1 MEESIDRELLV
12 KFMQGKCNAEET
24 KLVKKFLLQPKWQQ
38 ALDEVLEEDFKNFD
52 VDLPSDGLSTDW
64 NRRFQEQYVTTPVR
78 PLWRHP
84 WLGYAAACIVM
95 FSIGLYF
102 FNTNKSTGEKQVVA
116 TMLETL
122 NPRGQ
127 RSKIL
132 LPDSSVVYLGAE
144 SRIRYP
150 EKFGAANRE
159 ISLVG
164 EAFFEITKD
173 RMHPFIIH
181 TGEVQTKVLGTS
193 FKVDAFAGKN
203 MSVSVATGKVQVS
216 RKLAGTD
223 SLQSLAVLV
232 PGQEVKWNVQTQ
244 TSAVSMVDV
253 ERVRDWKD
261 GTMTFVAASV
271 GDIAENL
278 ERWYN
283 VKINFEDS
291 KIANYHVSLIVK
303 GTDPLSHTLDIICN
317 TTHLHYKI
325 KGRTVKITKKGG
337 E

>member
-12 KFMQGKCNAEET
+12 RFMQGKCNAEET

-38 ALDEVLEEDFKNFD
+38 ALDKLLEEDFKNFE
-52 VDLPSDGLSTDW
+52 VDLPREGLSKDWSGRFHEKYFTD
-64 NRRFQEQYVTTPVR
+64 PVR
-78 PLWRHP
+78 PLWLRP

-102 FNTNKSTGEKQVVA
+102 FNTNKATGEKQVVA
-116 TMLETL
+116 TILETL
-122 NPRGQ
+122 NPKGQ

-150 EKFGAANRE
+150 EKFGTGNRE
-159 ISLVG
+159 ISLTG

-173 RMHPFIIH
+173 RAHPFIIH

-193 FKVDAFAGKN
+193 FKVDAFVGKDLR
-203 MSVSVATGKVQVS
+203 VSVATGKVQVS
-216 RKLAGTD
+216 RKLAGSD
-223 SLQSLAVLV
+223 SLKSLAVLV
-232 PGQEVKWNVQTQ
+232 PGQEVKWNAQTQ
-244 TSAVSMVDV
+244 TAAVNIVDV
-253 ERVRDWKD
+253 ERVQDWKD

-271 GDIAENL
+271 GEIAENL

-283 VKINFEDS
+283 VKINFQDS
-291 KIANYHVSLIVK
+291 NIANYHVSLIVK

-325 KGRTVKITKKGG
+325 TGRTVKITKKGG

>member
-24 KLVKKFLLQPKWQQ
+24 ELVKKFLLHPKWQQ
-38 ALDEVLEEDFKNFD
+38 ALDELLEEDFKNFE
-52 VDLPSDGLSTDW
+52 VDLPDEELSKDW
-64 NRRFQEQYVTTPVR
+64 NRRFQEKYIADHVR

-84 WLGYAAACIVM
+84 WLGYAAACIM
-95 FSIGLYF
+95 MLSIGLYF
-102 FNTNKSTGEKQVVA
+102 YNINKTTGEKQVVVA
-116 TMLETL
+116 MLETL

-127 RSKIL
+127 RSRIL

-150 EKFGAANRE
+150 EKFGAGNRE
-159 ISLVG
+159 ISLTG

-173 RMHPFIIH
+173 RTHPFIIH
-181 TGEVQTKVLGTS
+181 TGDVQTKVLGTS
-193 FKVDAFAGKN
+193 FKVDAFEGKDL
-203 MSVSVATGKVQVS
+203 SVSVATGKVQVS

-223 SLQSLAVLV
+223 SLQSLAILI
-232 PGQEVKWNVQTQ
+232 PGQEVKWNVQMQ
-244 TSAVSMVDV
+244 TAAVDLVDA
-253 ERVRDWKD
+253 ESVRDWKD
-261 GTMTFVAASV
+261 GTMNFVAASV
-271 GDIAENL
+271 GEIAEHL

-303 GTDPLSHTLDIICN
+303 GTDPLTHTLDIICS

-325 KGRTVKITKKGG
+325 KGQTVNITKKGG
-337 E
+337 

>member
-1 MEESIDRELLV
+1 MEESIDRKLLV
-12 KFMQGKCNAEET
+12 RFMQGKCNAEESI
-24 KLVKKFLLQPKWQQ
+24 LVKKFLLQPKWQR
-38 ALDEVLEEDFKNFD
+38 ALDELLDEDFKNFE
-52 VDLPSDGLSTDW
+52 VDLPDEELSNAW
-64 NRRFQEQYVTTPVR
+64 NRRFQEKYIADPVR
-78 PLWRHP
+78 PLWRRP

-102 FNTNKSTGEKQVVA
+102 FNTNKTAGEKQVVA
-116 TMLETL
+116 AMLQTL

-127 RSKIL
+127 RSRIL

-150 EKFGAANRE
+150 EKFGLGNRE
-159 ISLVG
+159 VSLTG

-173 RMHPFIIH
+173 RAHPFIIH

-193 FKVDAFAGKN
+193 FKVDAFEGKN
-203 MSVSVATGKVQVS
+203 LSVSVATGKVQVS
-216 RKLAGTD
+216 KKIAGTD

-232 PGQEVKWNVQTQ
+232 PGQVVKWNVKTQ
-244 TSAVSMVDV
+244 TAAVDIVDA
-253 ERVRDWKD
+253 EGVRDWKD

-271 GDIAENL
+271 SDIAENL

-283 VKINFEDS
+283 VKINFEDR
-291 KIANYHVSLIVK
+291 KTANYHVSLIVK
-303 GTDPLSHTLDIICN
+303 GTDPLTHTLDIICN

-325 KGRTVKITKKGG
+325 KGHTVNITKKGG
-337 E
+337 